1 MKKIVF
7 VDFSLNKNKTNTRAR
22 RVRMLHKDSISSLMI
37 VKKQS
42 ITLFKISR
50 NREHKSGR
58 MPTKKPLSLL
68 GISRRTIPSIDEIL
82 RGFTQ
87 RVAKK
92 KGGKT
97 QHSVSPWHSERQE
110 KKEGSMAAHVVLS
123 YIYTYIR
130 IFFK

>member
-1 MKKIVF
+1 MGF
-7 VDFSLNKNKTNTRAR
+7 FLSLNKKHTYALNEAALRRFNILFYDYNKPF
-22 RVRMLHKDSISSLMI
+22 
-37 VKKQS
+37 
-42 ITLFKISR
+42 ITLFKTDSD
-50 NREHKSGR
+50 REHKSGR

-68 GISRRTIPSIDEIL
+68 GISRRTIPSVDEIL

-97 QHSVSPWHSERQE
+97 QHRSISPWHSVQQE

>member
-1 MKKIVF
+1 MR
-7 VDFSLNKNKTNTRAR
+7 LPY
-22 RVRMLHKDSISSLMI
+22 KDSTSSLMI
-37 VKKQS
+37 INKQS
-42 ITLFKISR
+42 ITLFKIDR

-82 RGFTQ
+82 RGFAQ

-92 KGGKT
+92 KGEKT
-97 QHSVSPWHSERQE
+97 QHRSISPWHSGRQE